1 MILCEHRT
9 IKLNVFISLFSS
21 NKTWTRLQR
30 VSNSDRQSRRACW
43 PLDHHRSWRPI
54 NLGSLHELSIQYVC
68 WKLTIALRKIYSPL
82 PFVEIVILTNM
93 SDCHPLQV
101 DLQYLNWLLE
111 PMSQNKFENSY
122 AMLHW
127 NNPLWLVKTSHM
139 TCSSQ
144 SECFIFT

>member
-1 MILCEHRT
+1 MNTEQSNLMFLFRSFQATKLELDFNGFRTRIARVGEH
-9 IKLNVFISLFSS
+9 
-21 NKTWTRLQR
+21 
-30 VSNSDRQSRRACW
+30 
-43 PLDHHRSWRPI
+43 DHHRSWRPI